1 MNYSLRFL
9 YIIHSILY
17 DIHLENTMTSSL
29 MNFIREYKSSLQFIP
44 AQSPLETS
52 RGVDGGSFKNQVST
66 RYFYVAKR
74 Y

>member
-29 MNFIREYKSSLQFIP
+29 MNFIREYKSSL
-44 AQSPLETS
+44 PLETS